1 MKYSRDGNG
10 GAGITNTTAAIP
22 GTSALVT
29 LAQPSTQIKI
39 TNYSLSTGNNTTLY
53 VNLTGAAATTASYAI
68 PASPNGANTLTYDGA
83 PISSFTVL
91 GSAAADS
98 FGVLAY

>member
-1 MKYSRDGNG
+1 MKFSRDGNG
-10 GAGITNTTAAIP
+10 GAGITNTTASIP
-22 GTSALVT
+22 GTSTLVT
-29 LAQPSTQIKI
+29 LAQPSTQINI

-53 VNLTGAAATTASYAI
+53 INLQGGAATTSSFAL
-68 PASPNGANTLTYDGA
+68 PASPNGANTLKYDGPA
-83 PISSFTVL
+83 ISSFTVL